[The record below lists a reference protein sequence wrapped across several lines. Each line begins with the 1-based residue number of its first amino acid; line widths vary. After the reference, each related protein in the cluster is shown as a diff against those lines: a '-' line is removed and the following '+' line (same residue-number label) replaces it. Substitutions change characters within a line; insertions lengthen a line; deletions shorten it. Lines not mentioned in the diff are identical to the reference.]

1 MADVT
6 VNVRPNGPLII
17 EGPITILDPEG
28 NAFKLEGERHVLC
41 RCGQSSNKPFC
52 DSTHRTCGFES
63 VVSATA

>member
-1 MADVT
+1 MADAT

-17 EGPITILDPEG
+17 EGTFTILDPEG
-28 NAFKLEGERHVLC
+28 NAFHVEGERAVLC

-63 VVSATA
+63 VVSASA